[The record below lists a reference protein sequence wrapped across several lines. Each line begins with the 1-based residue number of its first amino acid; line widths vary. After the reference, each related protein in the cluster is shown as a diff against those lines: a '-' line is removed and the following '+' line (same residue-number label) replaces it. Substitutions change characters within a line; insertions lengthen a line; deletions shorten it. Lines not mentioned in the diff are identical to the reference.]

1 MSLGK
6 SKAVQ
11 LLLNLKPV
19 KRFTTAIHTK
29 YLKYR
34 PYLIVARSAAIGGAG
49 GVLAAYSPFQII
61 AMDIHGAERMGKAIV
76 IGALIAVVHH
86 LMMPPHFAKVEVKSE
101 VPAQP
106 QAHPTITDHP

>member
-11 LLLNLKPV
+11 LLLSLKPI
-19 KRFTTAIHTK
+19 KRFTTAVHTK

-86 LMMPPHFAKVEVKSE
+86 LMMPPCFAKAE
-101 VPAQP
+101 VPTQP